1 MSTEN
6 AATPSTALTIP
17 KAELH
22 LHIEGA
28 LEPELAFECAR
39 RNGITLPYADVEDLR
54 RRYDFDNLQSFLD
67 LYYTGMNVLR
77 TERDFTEL
85 ADSYLDRARRQGV
98 RHAEIFFDPQAHTTR
113 GVPLETVID
122 GLEAALSASEQ
133 RFGVS
138 TRLIA
143 CFLRDR
149 GPDEAMATF
158 DALLPHAHRITGVGL
173 DSAEVG
179 YPPDA
184 FAPVFD
190 RAREAGLHLVAHA
203 GEEGP
208 PEYVWQALDVLG
220 VERVDHGIRAAEEP
234 ALLRRLAT
242 DRVPLTVC
250 PLSNVRLRC
259 VDTLDRHCLPGLVDA
274 GTLVTINSDDPT
286 YFGGY
291 VGDNFH
297 AVQRELGFDDS
308 ALREFAANSVRASFL
323 DSAEQ
328 HRLLSEITRG

>member
-1 MSTEN
+1 MSSESV
-6 AATPSTALTIP
+6 AMALP

-39 RNGITLPYADVEDLR
+39 RNGITLPYADVADLR
-54 RRYDFDNLQSFLD
+54 RRYDFSNLQSFLD
-67 LYYTGMNVLR
+67 LYYTGMGVLQ
-77 TERDFTEL
+77 TARDFTDL
-85 ADSYLDRARRQGV
+85 AESYLARAREQGV

-122 GLEAALSASEQ
+122 GLEASLSSSREHY
-133 RFGVS
+133 GIS

-158 DALLPHAHRITGVGL
+158 DALLPHADRITGVGL
-173 DSAEVG
+173 DSAELG
-179 YPPDA
+179 YPPQD
-184 FAPVFD
+184 FAPVFT
-190 RAREAGLHLVAHA
+190 RAREAGLRLVAHA

-220 VERVDHGIRAAEEP
+220 VDRVDHGVRAAEDPE
-234 ALLRRLAT
+234 LLKRLAR
-242 DRVPLTVC
+242 DQVPLTVC
-250 PLSNVRLRC
+250 PLSNVRLRN
-259 VDTLDRHCLPGLVDA
+259 VDTLAAHPLPRLVDA
-274 GTLVTINSDDPT
+274 GLLTTINSDDPT

-291 VGDNFH
+291 VGDNFQ
-297 AVQRELGFDDS
+297 AIQRDLGFGDS
-308 ALREFAANSVRASFL
+308 ALREFAANSARASFL
-323 DSAEQ
+323 EPAEREQ
-328 HRLLSEITRG
+328 LLREVTAD

>member
-1 MSTEN
+1 MGAETSG
-6 AATPSTALTIP
+6 TALTVP

-28 LEPELAFECAR
+28 LEPELAFACAR
-39 RNGITLPYADVEDLR
+39 RNGITLPYAGVEDLR
-54 RRYDFDNLQSFLD
+54 SRYDFTDLQSFLD
-67 LYYTGMNVLR
+67 LYYTGMAVLR
-77 TERDFTEL
+77 TAQDFTDL

-98 RHAEIFFDPQAHTTR
+98 RHAEVFFDPQAHTSR
-113 GVPLETVID
+113 GVALETVLD
-122 GLEAALSASEQ
+122 GLEASLSSGE
-133 RFGVS
+133 RRHGIS

-179 YPPDA
+179 HPPDA
-184 FAPVFD
+184 FAPVFA

-220 VERVDHGIRAAEEP
+220 VDRVDHGIRAAEDP
-234 ALLRRLAT
+234 ALLRRLAS
-242 DRVPLTVC
+242 DRIPLTVC

-259 VDTLDRHCLPGLVDA
+259 VDTLDRHCLPTLVDA
-274 GTLVTINSDDPT
+274 GALVTINSDDPT

-291 VGDNFH
+291 VGDNFR
-297 AVQRELGFDDS
+297 AVQRDLGFGDT

-323 DSAEQ
+323 DADARS
-328 HRLLSEITRG
+328 RLLAEIDSV